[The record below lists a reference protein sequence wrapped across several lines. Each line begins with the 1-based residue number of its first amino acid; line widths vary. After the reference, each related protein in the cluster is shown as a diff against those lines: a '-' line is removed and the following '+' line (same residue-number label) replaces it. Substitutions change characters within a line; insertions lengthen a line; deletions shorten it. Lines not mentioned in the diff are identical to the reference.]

1 MASTKIERPSE
12 MNTQGMSRAQFSI
25 YDQDRQYKLVKL
37 AQFGCE
43 TSKNNNEGEMKDKI
57 KILLGT
63 FPTKCKKLPIF
74 HS

>member
-1 MASTKIERPSE
+1 MASTKIERPSV
-12 MNTQGMSRAQFSI
+12 MNIQGMSRAEFSI
-25 YDQDRQYKLVKL
+25 SAQERQYKHVKL

-43 TSKNNNEGEMKDKI
+43 TSKNNNEGETKDKI

-63 FPTKCKKLPIF
+63 FPTKWKNLQIF